1 MWRGCS
7 VRHGCVPV
15 SRAWGTGS
23 TESWAV
29 YWSRWGSNWH
39 SPRCIETYRPEGLRL
54 LGRRPGR
61 CARRPIRG
69 SKTSGRCSSKN
80 HTFERFRW
88 QPTALESIFP
98 ALPVDFEKGTHML
111 QTRVLPPADG
121 AYQYPLLIKRLL
133 LSGSRYEKTR
143 EIVYRDSVRYTYAT
157 LNERICRLANAL
169 TAAGVKA
176 GDTVGVMDWDSHRY
190 LECMFAIPMIGA
202 VIHTVNVRL
211 SAEQIAYTINHAD
224 DRLLL
229 INSEF
234 VGLYQAMSGHLSTV
248 EKTLL
253 LTDQPEKT
261 AELPN
266 LVGEYE
272 ALLAAASPTYE
283 FEDFDEHSVATTF
296 YTTGT
301 TGNPKGVYFT
311 HRQLVLHTLG
321 VATIMGCIDSTR
333 LLGTDDVYM
342 PITPMFHVHAWGIPY
357 AATMLG
363 LKQVYPGRYEPEL
376 LVELWR
382 REKVTFSHCVPTI
395 LQMLLNAKSAQDVD
409 FGGWKI
415 VIGGSSL
422 NRSLYQAAKAKGIQ
436 LTAAYGMSETGPL
449 ISVAHINEELKA
461 GSEDEQ
467 ITYRIKAGVPGM
479 LVDAAIIDQQ
489 GNFLP
494 ADGETQGELVLRA
507 PWLTESYFREPK
519 KGAELW
525 AGGWLR
531 TGDVATLDG
540 MGFIDIRDRI
550 KDVIKTGGEWIS
562 SLELEDLCSRHP
574 AVREVAVVGIAD
586 PQWGERPFALL
597 VIRDGHQLDAKGL
610 KEHLKPFVEQG
621 HINKWAIPGQIAL
634 VTEIPKTSVGKLDKK
649 RMRLD
654 IADWQNNNSAFLSS
668 L

>member
-1 MWRGCS
+1 
-7 VRHGCVPV
+7 
-15 SRAWGTGS
+15 
-23 TESWAV
+23 
-29 YWSRWGSNWH
+29 
-39 SPRCIETYRPEGLRL
+39 
-54 LGRRPGR
+54 
-61 CARRPIRG
+61 
-69 SKTSGRCSSKN
+69 
-80 HTFERFRW
+80 
-88 QPTALESIFP
+88 
-98 ALPVDFEKGTHML
+98 ML

-121 AYQYPLLIKRLL
+121 AYQYPLLLKRLL
-133 LSGSRYEKTR
+133 MSGSRYEKTR
-143 EIVYRDSVRYTYAT
+143 EIVYRDSVRYTYVE

-176 GDTVGVMDWDSHRY
+176 GDTVAVMDWDSHRY

-211 SAEQIAYTINHAD
+211 SPEQIAYTINHAD
-224 DRLLL
+224 DRVVLV
-229 INSEF
+229 NSEF
-234 VGLYQAMSGHLSTV
+234 VGLYNAIAGHLTTV
-248 EKTLL
+248 ENTLL
-253 LTDQPEKT
+253 LTDLPEKT
-261 AELPN
+261 ADLPN

-272 ALLAAASPTYE
+272 ELLAAASPEYE
-283 FEDFDEHSVATTF
+283 FEDFDENSVATMF

-311 HRQLVLHTLG
+311 HRQLVLHTMG
-321 VATIMGCIDSTR
+321 VATIMGCIDSVR

-342 PITPMFHVHAWGIPY
+342 PITPMFHVHAWGVPY

-363 LKQVYPGRYEPEL
+363 LKQVYPGRYDPEL

-382 REKVTFSHCVPTI
+382 KEKVTFSHCVPTI
-395 LQMLLNAKSAQDVD
+395 MQMLLNAKSAADID

-415 VIGGSSL
+415 IIGGSSL
-422 NRSLYQAAKAKGIQ
+422 TRTLYKAAKAKGIQ

-461 GSEDEQ
+461 GSEDER

-479 LVDAAIIDQQ
+479 LVDAAIVDEH

-507 PWLTESYFREPK
+507 PWLSESYYREPE
-519 KGAELW
+519 KGAEMW
-525 AGGWLR
+525 AGGWMH

-562 SLELEDLCSRHP
+562 SLALEDLCSRHA
-574 AVREVAVVGIAD
+574 AVREVAVVGVPD

-597 VIRDGHQLDAKGL
+597 VVREGHELDARIL

-621 HINKWAIPGQIAL
+621 HINKWAIPSQIAL

-649 RMRLD
+649 KMRLD
-654 IADWQNNNSAFLSS
+654 IVQWQSSNSAFLST

>member
-1 MWRGCS
+1 
-7 VRHGCVPV
+7 
-15 SRAWGTGS
+15 
-23 TESWAV
+23 
-29 YWSRWGSNWH
+29 
-39 SPRCIETYRPEGLRL
+39 
-54 LGRRPGR
+54 
-61 CARRPIRG
+61 
-69 SKTSGRCSSKN
+69 
-80 HTFERFRW
+80 
-88 QPTALESIFP
+88 
-98 ALPVDFEKGTHML
+98 ML
-111 QTRVLPPADG
+111 QTRVLAPADG

-143 EIVYRDSVRYTYAT
+143 EIIYRDSVRYTYPT
-157 LNERICRLANAL
+157 LNERICRLANVL

-176 GDTVGVMDWDSHRY
+176 GDTVAVMDWDSHRY

-211 SAEQIAYTINHAD
+211 SPEQIAYTINHAD
-224 DRLLL
+224 DRLVL

-234 VGLYQAMSGHLSTV
+234 TGLYQAMSGHLTTV

-253 LTDQPEKT
+253 LTDLPDKT
-261 AELPN
+261 ADLPN

-272 ALLAAASPTYE
+272 TLLAAASPEYA
-283 FEDFDEHSVATTF
+283 FEDFDENSVATTF

-311 HRQLVLHTLG
+311 HRQLVLHTMG
-321 VATIMGCIDSTR
+321 VAAILGCVDSPR
-333 LLGTDDVYM
+333 QLGNDDVYM

-357 AATMLG
+357 VATMLG

-382 REKVTFSHCVPTI
+382 KEKVTFSHCVPTI
-395 LQMLLNAKSAQDVD
+395 LQMLLNAKSAQDAD

-415 VIGGSSL
+415 IIGGSSL

-449 ISVAHINEELKA
+449 ISVAHINDELKA

-467 ITYRIKAGVPGM
+467 ISYRIKAGVPGM
-479 LVDAAIIDQQ
+479 LVEAAIVDQQ

-507 PWLTESYFREPK
+507 PWLTESYFREPG

-525 AGGWLR
+525 AAGWLH

-550 KDVIKTGGEWIS
+550 KDVIKTGGEWLS

-621 HINKWAIPGQIAL
+621 HINKWAIPSQIAL

-649 RMRLD
+649 RIRLD
-654 IADWQNNNSAFLSS
+654 IVEWQNSNSTFLST

>member
-1 MWRGCS
+1 
-7 VRHGCVPV
+7 
-15 SRAWGTGS
+15 
-23 TESWAV
+23 
-29 YWSRWGSNWH
+29 
-39 SPRCIETYRPEGLRL
+39 
-54 LGRRPGR
+54 
-61 CARRPIRG
+61 
-69 SKTSGRCSSKN
+69 
-80 HTFERFRW
+80 
-88 QPTALESIFP
+88 
-98 ALPVDFEKGTHML
+98 ML

-121 AYQYPLLIKRLL
+121 AYQYPLLLKRLL
-133 LSGSRYEKTR
+133 MSGSRYEKTR
-143 EIVYRDSVRYTYAT
+143 EIVYRDSLRYTYVE
-157 LNERICRLANAL
+157 LNERICRLANVL

-176 GDTVGVMDWDSHRY
+176 GDTVAVMDWDSHRY

-211 SAEQIAYTINHAD
+211 SPEQIAYTINHAD
-224 DRLLL
+224 DRVVLV
-229 INSEF
+229 NSEF
-234 VGLYQAMSGHLSTV
+234 TGLYNAIAGHLTTV

-253 LTDQPEKT
+253 LTDLPEKT
-261 AELPN
+261 ADLPN

-272 ALLAAASPTYE
+272 ELLAAASPEYE
-283 FEDFDEHSVATTF
+283 FEDFDENSVATMF

-311 HRQLVLHTLG
+311 HRQLVLHTMG
-321 VATIMGCIDSTR
+321 VATIMGCIDSVR

-363 LKQVYPGRYEPEL
+363 LKQVYPGRYDPEL
-376 LVELWR
+376 LVELWCK
-382 REKVTFSHCVPTI
+382 EKVTFSHCVPTI
-395 LQMLLNAKSAQDVD
+395 MQMLLNAKSAADID

-415 VIGGSSL
+415 IIGGSSL
-422 NRSLYQAAKAKGIQ
+422 TRTLYKAAKAKGIQ

-461 GSEDEQ
+461 GSEDER

-479 LVDAAIIDQQ
+479 LVDAAIVDEN

-494 ADGETQGELVLRA
+494 TDGETQGELVLRA
-507 PWLTESYFREPK
+507 PWLSESYYREPE
-519 KGAELW
+519 KGAEMW
-525 AGGWLR
+525 AGGWMH

-562 SLELEDLCSRHP
+562 SLALEDLCSRHP
-574 AVREVAVVGIAD
+574 AVREVAVVGIPD

-597 VIRDGHQLDAKGL
+597 VVREGHELDARIL

-621 HINKWAIPGQIAL
+621 HINKWAIPSQIAL

-649 RMRLD
+649 KMRLD
-654 IADWQNNNSAFLSS
+654 IVQWQNSNSAFLST